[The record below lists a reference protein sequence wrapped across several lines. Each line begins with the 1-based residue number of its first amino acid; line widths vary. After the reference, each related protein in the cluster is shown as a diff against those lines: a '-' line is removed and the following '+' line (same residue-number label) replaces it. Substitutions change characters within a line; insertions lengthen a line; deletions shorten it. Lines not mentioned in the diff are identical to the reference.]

1 VRNVT
6 GFNTRKKSESN
17 RRSATYFLLQL
28 AKDPAEGIVAGSAI
42 DFETLF
48 KETTMKKY
56 LDYWELWRAKASNS

>member
-1 VRNVT
+1 MAI
-6 GFNTRKKSESN
+6 GGAAFASK
-17 RRSATYFLLQL
+17 
-28 AKDPAEGIVAGSAI
+28 VAGSAI